1 MSIKV
6 LVILFILKLYAQNNT
21 FKTQHFT
28 PQVHNLIAPLEDLI
42 SFFSVTLVSIF
53 MMASRPQVI
62 TYYSFF
68 KSGGDLK
75 CRFC

>member
-6 LVILFILKLYAQNNT
+6 LVTLFIIKLYAQDNT
-21 FKTQHFT
+21 FKTIHFT
-28 PQVHNLIAPLEDLI
+28 PQVPNLIAPLEDLI
-42 SFFSVTLVSIF
+42 SFFSVTLLSIF

-62 TYYSFF
+62 TYYSFL
-68 KSGGDLK
+68 KSGGELK